1 VLQFSKTCLIFPTL
15 LGTFLLAFTFPAWPQ
30 SYPDERPQLIV
41 SVYDDAGVPATV
53 LTQAERQAAKI
64 FDRAGMDVTWLNC
77 SRSQSSPAEDD
88 CNRFEWFGHL
98 ALRIRPHSTR
108 SQNEVF
114 GVAFLSTEGT
124 GRYSDVFYDRATELH
139 ADWNV
144 GLADILGSVMAHELG
159 HLLLGSNAHSSTGIM
174 RAHWQGEELHRLAR
188 GSLGFTD
195 GQADHMREKLN
206 GARPAVALA
215 ARSSY

>member
-1 VLQFSKTCLIFPTL
+1 MLELSKTCLIFPAL
-15 LGTFLLAFTFPAWPQ
+15 LGTFLLAFTFPAWSQ

-41 SVYDDAGVPATV
+41 SVYDDASVPATV

-77 SRSQSSPAEDD
+77 SRSQGSPAEDD

-114 GVAFLSTEGT
+114 GVAFLSAEGT

-139 ADWNV
+139 GDWNV
-144 GLADILGSVMAHELG
+144 GLSDILGSVMAHELG

-174 RAHWQGEELHRLAR
+174 RAHWQGEELHRLSR
-188 GSLGFTD
+188 GSLEFTSE
-195 GQADHMREKLN
+195 QADHMRGKLN
-206 GARPAVALA
+206 GDRPAVALA

>member
-1 VLQFSKTCLIFPTL
+1 VLQLSKKCPIFPTL
-15 LGTFLLAFTFPAWPQ
+15 LVTFLLAFTFPAWPQ

-114 GVAFLSTEGT
+114 GVAFLSAEGT
-124 GRYSDVFYDRATELH
+124 GRYSDVFYDRARELH
-139 ADWNV
+139 VDWNV
-144 GLADILGSVMAHELG
+144 GLADILGNVMAHELG
-159 HLLLGSNAHSSTGIM
+159 HLLQGSNSHSSTGIM
-174 RAHWQGEELHRLAR
+174 RAHWQGEELCRLAR
-188 GSLGFTD
+188 GSLGFTNE
-195 GQADHMREKLN
+195 QADHMRGKLIRV
-206 GARPAVALA
+206 RPAVALT